1 MDILLLVVVI
11 TTFIFLTAYTKTL
24 QKFLGTT
31 YRLPA
36 IWQIDEADIPE
47 DLRDLLEAGTKPLT
61 DLGFRMACFARQDLM
76 EPHENAQSWM
86 AILYLDDEQT
96 EARVSAAIGV
106 TKFDP
111 ISVEFATRY
120 DDGVQITSQN
130 GLGVFNPLSSSRFV
144 WHDPD
149 ADQIS
154 VLWRA
159 HLDQLKAHEA
169 EVSGTYRVW
178 GTPADNIEAYN
189 QVWNSDIDDAV
200 AAGAVRRV
208 EHGFRISLTTALSM
222 IKQAQRRQKTRKR
235 VRNRRRAQA
244 NTSPDSFASIGNAVN
259 LTGAQARSITLL
271 MEDQHS
277 RTASGWYTWVIFFG
291 SMALFSLFF
300 GLWLGW
306 SLVPLL
312 IGVLLF
318 HELGHFVAMHLV
330 GYKELS
336 VFFIPGLGAAVS
348 GHAEN
353 VGVWK
358 RIFVFLA
365 GPLPGILVAFLL
377 MFLVPEREQW
387 LESTILFMIILNW
400 FNLLPFMPLDGGQVI
415 NSLLGIT
422 GRTIFKWVSAVG
434 LFALA
439 WMMGE
444 PILWVLGV
452 FSALSALS
460 FRFTA
465 KLQRSL
471 YAEDTETLGR
481 ADYLDHAVGAL
492 QASQYDELD
501 IAERVS
507 TIDTVMQERG
517 VLHPGWL
524 GVGGGML
531 LYILIF
537 LAPIW
542 MFVVGLA
549 AIDEVN
555 LGDVVEPEWQTQIES
570 AASPDEAFA
579 RAMEA
584 VSYQLEYYD
593 PEQARIYIDQAVVLK
608 PERSVHEQSQL
619 LRAEIQLVLISGD
632 SEDTS
637 HLLFQYLEQY
647 RLLQMDP
654 DKDYVKLLTQV
665 FYTLPEEGPLTSTDL
680 LGDVIGFI
688 DNGGAAPENTDI
700 LMLQAAQLEYGRE
713 NTALAIEYIELGLT
727 LDGDSN
733 HLLKNE
739 LVRILSD
746 QEEYARAAVILEELV
761 DDEFVD
767 HNTLEWAAWV
777 SLFRGEESLALLH
790 MEAARVRMNEDQETS
805 LILDLLIDTS
815 YKIYEESDSL
825 INLLAAYDYM
835 GETEKITGIVRD
847 LQNLDSDDELS
858 LLAQRR
864 EMLRNELKYSQGF
877 ELKVSRI
884 KLKALNRY
892 FPDE

>member
-11 TTFIFLTAYTKTL
+11 TTFIFLTTYTRTL
-24 QKFLGTT
+24 QKFLGTI
-31 YRLPA
+31 YRLPM
-36 IWQIDEADIPE
+36 IWQVDEADIPE
-47 DLRDLLEAGTKPLT
+47 DLRDLLEAGTRPLG
-61 DLGFRMACFARQDLM
+61 DLGFRFACFARQDFM
-76 EPHENAQSWM
+76 EPHENAQNWM

-111 ISVEFATRY
+111 IAVEFATRY

-130 GLGVFNPLSSSRFV
+130 GIGVFNPLSSSRFV
-144 WHDPD
+144 WYDPD
-149 ADQIS
+149 VDQIG

-169 EVSGTYRVW
+169 KMSGTHRVW
-178 GTPADNIEAYN
+178 GTPTDNIEAYN

-208 EHGFRISLTTALSM
+208 ERGFRMSLTTAWSM

-235 VRNRRRAQA
+235 VHNRRRAQA
-244 NTSPDSFASIGNAVN
+244 NTSPDSFVSMGNAVN
-259 LTGAQARSITLL
+259 LTGAQARSIALQI
-271 MEDQHS
+271 EDQHS
-277 RTASGWYTWVIFFG
+277 RTASGWYTWVIFFV

-365 GPLPGILVAFLL
+365 GPLPGILAAFLL
-377 MFLVPEREQW
+377 MFLLPVREQW

-422 GRTIFKWVSAVG
+422 GRAIFKWVSAVG
-434 LFALA
+434 LFGLA
-439 WMMGE
+439 WLMGE
-444 PILWVLGV
+444 PILWVLGL

-460 FRFTA
+460 FRLTA

-471 YAEDTETLGR
+471 YAEDNETLNR
-481 ADYLDHAVGAL
+481 ADYLERAVGVL

-501 IAERVS
+501 IAARVT

-517 VLHPGWL
+517 VRHPGWL

-531 LYILIF
+531 LYVLMF

-549 AIDEVN
+549 AVDEVN
-555 LGDVVEPEWQTQIES
+555 FDDVVEPEWQAQIES

-579 RAMEA
+579 RTMEA

-593 PEQARIYIDQAVVLK
+593 PEQARIYIDQAMALK
-608 PERSVHEQSQL
+608 PERSVLEQSQL
-619 LRAEIQLVLISGD
+619 LRAEIQLVLISHD
-632 SEDTS
+632 SDERS
-637 HLLFQYLEQY
+637 NLLLQYLEQY
-647 RLLQMDP
+647 RLLNIDP
-654 DKDYVKLLTQV
+654 DKNYVELLTQV
-665 FYTLPEEGPLTSTDL
+665 IYSLPEEGSLTSTDL
-680 LGDVIGFI
+680 LNDIIGFI
-688 DNGGAAPENTDI
+688 DNGGTAPENTDI
-700 LMLQAAQLEYGRE
+700 LLLQVAQLEYGQE
-713 NTALAIEYIELGLT
+713 NTALAMEYIELGLT
-727 LDGDSN
+727 LEGDNN
-733 HLLKNE
+733 HFLKNE
-739 LVRILSD
+739 LVRILLD
-746 QEEYARAAVILEELV
+746 QEEYTRAAVVLEELV
-761 DDEFVD
+761 SGEAVD
-767 HNTLEWAAWV
+767 RNTLERAAWV

-790 MEAARVRMNEDQETS
+790 LEAAKARVIEDQETP
-805 LILDLLIDTS
+805 LILELLIDTS
-815 YKIYEESDSL
+815 YKTYEEFDSL
-825 INLLAAYDYM
+825 INFLAAYDYL
-835 GETEKITGIVRD
+835 GQTEKIPGIVSDLRD
-847 LQNLDSDDELS
+847 LDIDDDLS

-864 EMLRNELKYSQGF
+864 ELLRTQLKYLQGF

-884 KLKALNRY
+884 KLKVLDRY
-892 FPDE
+892 FPM